1 MVEFWRS
8 WSLPTP
14 APTRGNH
21 YSLARLNLFVGA
33 VRLARF
39 RRRPE
44 RLIRQNS
51 GPKGGLSHQA
61 MQKVEV
67 GRDPAGRSC
76 KTLRILVD
84 CLARKPRISCTIEL
98 CASGFFASGKLRNR
112 YHYDAENEGITVGR
126 GLRLACFDGLDV
138 LAISFGYAGEDLSYR
153 VSLAFRRG
161 VPA

>member
-51 GPKGGLSHQA
+51 GPQGGLSHQT
-61 MQKVEV
+61 MKKVEV
-67 GRDPAGRSC
+67 GVLEEPDRNSWQCGRSRVQ
-76 KTLRILVD
+76 TGRHID
-84 CLARKPRISCTIEL
+84 T
-98 CASGFFASGKLRNR
+98 RN
-112 YHYDAENEGITVGR
+112 NLLLT
-126 GLRLACFDGLDV
+126 
-138 LAISFGYAGEDLSYR
+138 S
-153 VSLAFRRG
+153 
-161 VPA
+161 